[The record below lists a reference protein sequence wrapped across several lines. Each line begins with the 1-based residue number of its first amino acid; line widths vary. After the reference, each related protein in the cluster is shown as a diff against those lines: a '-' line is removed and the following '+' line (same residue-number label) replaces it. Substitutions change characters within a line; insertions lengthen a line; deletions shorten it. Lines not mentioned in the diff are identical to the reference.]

1 VDVLLIGGCALRRLG
16 LPRRVACVTFS
27 AARLYA
33 HTRAA
38 DPGRAAGSPLPP
50 LRFTWLRVL
59 RATRPFTHLARAVP
73 APLEIRGWVRSELV
87 LSVGRGFSPTG
98 RPSTL
103 PPLWLAIRPR
113 ITRAVRSTGPAY
125 RVALWAPAIASRAMG
140 YEVQRRSSATDCS
153 RSVRFPLG
161 NG

>member
-1 VDVLLIGGCALRRLG
+1 MSTI
-16 LPRRVACVTFS
+16 FS
-27 AARLYA
+27 AARLMPIPA
-33 HTRAA
+33 LRTQ
-38 DPGRAAGSPLPP
+38 DGRRGLPCPP

-59 RATRPFTHLARAVP
+59 RATRPFTQLARAVP

-103 PPLWLAIRPR
+103 PPPPLWLAIRPR